1 MTLSNEAHLSSQYQV
16 CDNVDLSSIVQ
27 DFESY
32 YFVRFQRHPKI
43 CKRVNA
49 EEGPFI
55 PAVRKIHV
63 KKKPSEA
70 NNSQSAYFLFPVVV
84 EDSKP
89 TAPKTDPQQL
99 GVTVTSWQGPVPMP
113 PLGDAATD
121 GNCRRKLKSLQGFKH
136 RTTEWLEMAE
146 VISKEIFIDG
156 LDVSWDDIKGLEEPK
171 RLLKEAVVYPIKYPA
186 LFQGVLSPWRGLLLF
201 GPPGTGKTLLA
212 KAVAS
217 ESSTTFF
224 NISASTIVS
233 KWRGDS
239 EKLVRVRCTVTKAI
253 KMILK
258 KLQVLFDLARY
269 HAPSTIFLDE
279 VEALASCR
287 DSLDHEASRRL
298 KTELLIQMDGLA
310 RSQDQV
316 FLLATSNLPW

>member
-1 MTLSNEAHLSSQYQV
+1 M
-16 CDNVDLSSIVQ
+16 I
-27 DFESY
+27 
-32 YFVRFQRHPKI
+32 YF
-43 CKRVNA
+43 
-49 EEGPFI
+49 G
-55 PAVRKIHV
+55 
-63 KKKPSEA
+63 
-70 NNSQSAYFLFPVVV
+70 PVVV
-84 EDSKP
+84 DDPKP
-89 TAPKTDPQQL
+89 QKAEALQL
-99 GVTVTSWQGPVPMP
+99 GVTVTSWQGSASMP
-113 PLGDAATD
+113 PLGDAAAD

-146 VISKEIFIDG
+146 VISKEIFMDG
-156 LDVSWDDIKGLEEPK
+156 LDVSWDDIKGLAEPK

-239 EKLVRVRCTVTKAI
+239 EKLVRV
-253 KMILK
+253 
-258 KLQVLFDLARY
+258 LFDLARY

-279 VEALASCR
+279 VESLASCR